1 MIPRIPT
8 KPRTNMPAV
17 VFGVIVVALVIGY
30 LAQSL

>member
-1 MIPRIPT
+1 MIKRIPT
-8 KPRTNMPAV
+8 KQRTNTAAV